1 MQRATIMVMMLPVS
15 SGPSGVRRVR
25 ISLPLI
31 EPLLDNSRYYLPDN
45 LPPAAG
51 QDLRGLSRPKVHKVV
66 QQQRRGALWTCHD
79 RGGPDRR
86 RQPRDEAE
94 PVNPARASGQPDQ
107 QRDLVRLAER
117 REQRDLAELA
127 RVLGDPC

>member
-1 MQRATIMVMMLPVS
+1 MIFLSHGSVGPQRRPARPDFAAA
-15 SGPSGVRRVR
+15 GAG
-25 ISLPLI
+25 
-31 EPLLDNSRYYLPDN
+31 PLLDNERYP
-45 LPPAAG
+45 
-51 QDLRGLSRPKVHKVV
+51 LRGHHRRRSASRIGEVV
-66 QQQRRGALWTCHD
+66 PAQGRQDRLQQQRRGALWTCHD

-117 REQRDLAELA
+117 REQRDLAQLA